1 MVSFD
6 KAYDKYKASIKPYQV
21 DNGIEYLYN
30 IPLSE
35 YSKNSSL
42 SQAIK
47 EVEWY
52 KENIWVKDTAEKQ
65 KRVSNCVSNNSYIY
79 SDVKKFYREMF
90 WDKLDLDFENNQ
102 CKADELFVNSIKEK
116 M

>member
-6 KAYDKYKASIKPYQV
+6 KAYDNYKASIKPYQIN
-21 DNGIEYLYN
+21 NGIEYLYN

-35 YSKNSSL
+35 YSKNPNL

-52 KENIWVKDTAEKQ
+52 KENIWVKDNLEKQ
-65 KRVSNCVSNNSYIY
+65 KRVCNCVSNNSYIY
-79 SDVKKFYREMF
+79 SDVKKFYKEMF
-90 WDKLDLDFENNQ
+90 WDKLDLVLENNQ
-102 CKADELFVNSIKEK
+102 DVANK
-116 M
+116 MFIDLIRERM